1 MKARDQ
7 AVFKCEVSDENVKG
21 IWLKNGKE
29 VVPDERIKISHIGRL
44 VLFPKARTSLDIT
57 LQPTGIIISGDRNIK
72 QDFVL
77 APAKMK
83 KLKPSHPQS
92 ANSHRLALVCDLA
105 FCMYGISGASA
116 EFIFSFHLD
125 FMFCWYSN
133 YLENMFLVTLK
144 LMVVFRQINNGS
156 V

>member
-1 MKARDQ
+1 
-7 AVFKCEVSDENVKG
+7 
-21 IWLKNGKE
+21 
-29 VVPDERIKISHIGRL
+29 
-44 VLFPKARTSLDIT
+44 
-57 LQPTGIIISGDRNIK
+57 
-72 QDFVL
+72 
-77 APAKMK
+77 MK
-83 KLKPSHPQS
+83 KLKPSHPQL
-92 ANSHRLALVCDLA
+92 AHSHRLALVCDLA
-105 FCMYGISGASA
+105 FYMYGISGASA